1 MSYFPPEKVR
11 GSACETN
18 PKASTTPDDS
28 PKIKS
33 SLTDRK
39 RNFQDCT
46 DLVRH
51 GH

>member
-11 GSACETN
+11 GSAGETN
-18 PKASTTPDDS
+18 PKASATPGDS

-33 SLTDRK
+33 SLTVRK
-39 RNFQDCT
+39 RNFQKRS